1 MRFQVPQFIEH
12 EPKVIGPLTFRQFLY
27 LAAPG
32 AFPFFFF
39 FPFPPAVFVTGTI
52 LLGMLGFALWFLK
65 VGGRSLPA
73 LLLSFWGYSTGPKTY
88 LWKESKLRK
97 TKDASQEYTRTEQQ
111 EAVASQ
117 VQLGTQSRIKNL
129 GTQIDTKK

>member
-12 EPKVIGPLTFRQFLY
+12 EPKVIGPLTFKQFVY
-27 LAAPG
+27 LAIPG
-32 AFPFFFF
+32 AFAFFLYFTAPFI
-39 FPFPPAVFVTGTI
+39 VFVFGTV
-52 LLGMLGFALWFLK
+52 LLGLFGFALAFLK
-65 VGGRSLPA
+65 AGGKSLPA

-88 LWKESKLRK
+88 IWKESRLRK
-97 TKDASQEYTRTEQQ
+97 TQDASGEYKRTEQ
-111 EAVASQ
+111 EEVIASQ